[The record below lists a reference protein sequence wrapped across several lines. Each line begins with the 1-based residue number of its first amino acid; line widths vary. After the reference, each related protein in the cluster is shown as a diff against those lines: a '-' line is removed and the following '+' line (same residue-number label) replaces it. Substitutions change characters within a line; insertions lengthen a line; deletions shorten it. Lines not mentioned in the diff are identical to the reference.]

1 MFPSQLDLL
10 YHIRDEIDFI
20 LNQTQSCNVDQL
32 TNNSV
37 LKRAVIR
44 SLEIIGEAS
53 KKLSS
58 DFRNLYPHLDWKEMA
73 DSRDKLIHHYF
84 GIDYEIN
91 RGTTTIFDR
100 QFGSQGAV
108 LVQQGV
114 VWETT
119 FTFNEAQG
127 LAYKSGREYGMGQVT
142 GADVPDIHQLGNPD
156 VSEQHLV
163 TIHIYSPPLG
173 VLHTY
178 KPGSAKIDLYTPA
191 DPD

>member
-84 GIDYEIN
+84 GIDYEIVWDIITNELPDLQNEIN
-91 RGTTTIFDR
+91 RIIAIEL
-100 QFGSQGAV
+100 SK
-108 LVQQGV
+108 
-114 VWETT
+114 
-119 FTFNEAQG
+119 N
-127 LAYKSGREYGMGQVT
+127 K
-142 GADVPDIHQLGNPD
+142 
-156 VSEQHLV
+156 
-163 TIHIYSPPLG
+163 
-173 VLHTY
+173 
-178 KPGSAKIDLYTPA
+178 
-191 DPD
+191 